1 MAERNMT
8 LPDLYTLHP
17 LGCDHFGAEWLD
29 LWLALGR
36 LLRKPARLEYYGDA
50 SEWEPDPICDSLDV
64 ASCLIEAVERLGEP
78 ENVRGFER
86 IRVVLLTGTVI
97 REWS

>member
-1 MAERNMT
+1 MNLRQ
-8 LPDLYTLHP
+8 LVTLHP

-36 LLRKPARLEYYGDA
+36 LLRRPARLEYYGDA
-50 SEWEPDPICDSLDV
+50 CEWENEPIDVWRDV
-64 ASCLIEAVERLGEP
+64 AACLIEAAERISEP

-86 IRVVLLTGTVI
+86 VRVVLLTGTVI
-97 REWS
+97 REWGTA